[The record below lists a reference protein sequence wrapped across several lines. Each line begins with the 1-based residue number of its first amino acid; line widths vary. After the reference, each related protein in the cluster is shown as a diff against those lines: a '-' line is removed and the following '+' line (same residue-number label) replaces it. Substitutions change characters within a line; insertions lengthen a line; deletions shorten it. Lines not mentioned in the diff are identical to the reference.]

1 MKWRS
6 LQTMDHEHEVHRR
19 RSALQPWLSRAEG
32 DALPRGH
39 LDHDGRCGRVRVVG
53 RFPRGACPTHFLREI
68 RFRERERAL
77 MNTSFFLSIDAIA
90 EDAGGEGEEVCGG
103 DTGAELIAAAA
114 YDFLPATVDLCC

>member
-53 RFPRGACPTHFLREI
+53 RFLRGACPTHFLHEI
-68 RFRERERAL
+68 RLLERESSYEHL
-77 MNTSFFLSIDAIA
+77 FL
-90 EDAGGEGEEVCGG
+90 
-103 DTGAELIAAAA
+103 LI
-114 YDFLPATVDLCC
+114 YRRNRRICRRRR